1 MVTPPPP
8 PPPTATDTPAAE
20 YWGTSGLQKLF
31 DDLPSDADALR
42 PDVDDLV
49 RLHRLVRQRPCVT
62 VLEFGIGCSTIALA
76 HALEQNELE
85 HGDVLRPRLRRNSQL
100 FQLFSVDANE
110 RWIEHTRG
118 RLPASLAHR
127 THLTHSAVSA
137 TTFGG
142 RLCHTYDRLPDV
154 VPDLIYLDGPDP
166 ADVGGSVGGL
176 SFAAP
181 ERTVMAADILVMEPT
196 LLPGTVIVVDG
207 RENNKRFLAR
217 NLQRPHSITVE
228 GDASI
233 IELVEPRLG
242 TVDVI
247 GVDVY
252 GRPDER

>member
-1 MVTPPPP
+1 MTI
-8 PPPTATDTPAAE
+8 ATTDQE
-20 YWGTSGLQKLF
+20 YWGASGLQALF
-31 DDLPSDADALR
+31 DDLPADPDALR
-42 PDVDDLV
+42 PDVNDLV
-49 RLHRLVRQRPCVT
+49 RLHRIVRQRPCVT

-76 HALEQNELE
+76 HALAQNELE
-85 HGDVLRPRLRRNSQL
+85 HGELLRERLTRNTQL

-118 RLPASLAHR
+118 RLPASLADR
-127 THLTHSAVSA
+127 VHLTHSTVSA

-142 RLCHTYDRLPDV
+142 RLCHTYDQVPDV

-166 ADVGGSVGGL
+166 ADVQGNVGGL

-196 LLPGTVIVVDG
+196 LLPGTVVVIDG
-207 RENNKRFLAR
+207 RESNTRFLTR

-233 IELVEPRLG
+233 LELVEPRLG
-242 TVDVI
+242 RVDVI
-247 GVDVY
+247 GVDVF
-252 GRPDER
+252 GRPGER

>member
-1 MVTPPPP
+1 MDPTPPMT
-8 PPPTATDTPAAE
+8 TATTDEE
-20 YWGTSGLQKLF
+20 YWDASGLRTLF
-31 DDLPSDADALR
+31 DDLPADADALL
-42 PDVDDLV
+42 PDINDLV

-85 HGDVLRPRLRRNSQL
+85 HGPLLRGRLARNSQL

-118 RLPASLAHR
+118 RLPASLARR
-127 THLTHSAVSA
+127 THLSHSTVSA

-154 VPDLIYLDGPDP
+154 VPDFIYLDGPDP
-166 ADVGGSVGGL
+166 ADVHGSVGGL

-181 ERTVMAADILVMEPT
+181 ERTVMAADVLVMEPT

-207 RENNKRFLAR
+207 RENNTRFLAR
-217 NLQRPHSITVE
+217 NLQRPHSISVE

-247 GVDVY
+247 GVDVF

>member
-1 MVTPPPP
+1 MT
-8 PPPTATDTPAAE
+8 TATTEQE
-20 YWGTSGLQKLF
+20 YWEASGLRALF
-31 DDLPSDADALR
+31 ADLPADPDALR
-42 PDVDDLV
+42 PDVNDLV
-49 RLHRLVRQRPCVT
+49 RLHRIVRERPCVT
-62 VLEFGIGCSTIALA
+62 VMEFGIGCSTLALA
-76 HALEQNELE
+76 HALAQNELE
-85 HGDVLRPRLRRNSQL
+85 HGELLRARLARNTQL

-118 RLPASLAHR
+118 RLPASIADR
-127 THLTHSAVSA
+127 VHLTHSTVSA

-142 RLCHTYDRLPDV
+142 RLCHTYDQLPDV

-166 ADVGGSVGGL
+166 ADVQGTVGGL

-207 RENNKRFLAR
+207 RESNTRFLTR

-233 IELVEPRLG
+233 LELVEPRLG
-242 TVDVI
+242 RVDVI
-247 GVDVY
+247 GVDVF